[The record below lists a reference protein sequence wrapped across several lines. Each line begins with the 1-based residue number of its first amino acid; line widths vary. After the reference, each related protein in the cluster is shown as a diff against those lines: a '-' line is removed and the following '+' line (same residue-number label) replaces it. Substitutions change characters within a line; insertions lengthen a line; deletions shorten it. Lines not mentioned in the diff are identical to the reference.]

1 MRRVLTEEMKN
12 YIAQNYKDMTAN
24 ELSRKLNVAV
34 STIRGYC
41 ARARILK
48 FKRYVTELSPR
59 ETEIMELLC
68 AGLTNREISEKL
80 CLAISTIKTHIIGIY
95 NKYGLSG
102 VKGDSALRVKAVL
115 EYLKQTNRLTNS

>member
-1 MRRVLTEEMKN
+1 MRRVLTKEMKN

-59 ETEIMELLC
+59 ETV
-68 AGLTNREISEKL
+68 
-80 CLAISTIKTHIIGIY
+80 GIY

-115 EYLKQTNRLTNS
+115 EYLRQTNRLMNS